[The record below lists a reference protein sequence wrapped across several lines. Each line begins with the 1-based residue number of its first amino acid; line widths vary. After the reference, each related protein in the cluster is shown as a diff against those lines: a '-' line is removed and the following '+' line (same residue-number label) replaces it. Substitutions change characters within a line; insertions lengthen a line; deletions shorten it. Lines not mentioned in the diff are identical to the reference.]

1 MSVVAQLTND
11 VTASGGWVK
20 LHNNTVFPTASTA
33 AVMGSKVAIMF
44 LW

>member
-20 LHNNTVFPTASTA
+20 LHNNTMFSATST
-33 AVMGSKVAIMF
+33 AVMGSKVVIMF

>member
-1 MSVVAQLTND
+1 VSVVAQLTND

-33 AVMGSKVAIMF
+33 VMGSKVVIMI